1 MAHRIE
7 ARPAAA
13 ADAPPGQSGEEPAG
27 GAALVRC
34 IEHWAAALGFQQIG
48 IADTDLSAYAPEFR
62 RYLAAN
68 LSGDMGYL
76 HRGAKQR
83 LAPAA
88 LLPGTVRVISAR
100 MNYLGVEPPAATDL
114 PTNDGSAYI
123 ARYALGRDYH
133 KTVRRRLARLARQIE
148 DAAGGTHR
156 AFTDSAPVLEKP
168 LGEKA
173 GLGWQGKNTL
183 LLNADAGSWFFLGE
197 IFTTLPLPVTKKP
210 AAQPSKQAE
219 PSCGQCRACISV
231 CPTGA
236 ILGPRRLDATR
247 CISYLTIE
255 HKGAIPP
262 ALRPAIGNRVFGCD
276 DCQIVC
282 PWNRYAKRSAEADFA
297 PRHGLDAVAIADLL
311 AWDEA
316 TFNQRTLGMALRR
329 INYQQWLRNLAV
341 AAGNAPRSGAI
352 VAGLKA
358 RWVEAEAMAREHIAW
373 ALARQMEPE
382 RPALG
387 Q

>member
-1 MAHRIE
+1 MAQRVE
-7 ARPAAA
+7 AQPAAA
-13 ADAPPGQSGEEPAG
+13 ADAPGDQDGEDG
-27 GAALVRC
+27 VDGAALVRR
-34 IEHWAAALGFQQIG
+34 IERWAAALGFQQIG

-76 HRGAKQR
+76 HRGAEQR
-83 LAPAA
+83 LDPAT
-88 LLPGTVRVISAR
+88 LLPGAVRVISAR
-100 MNYLGVEPPAATDL
+100 MNYLGVPPPAPNDL
-114 PTNDGSAYI
+114 PLNDGSAYV
-123 ARYALGRDYH
+123 ARYAIGRDYH

-148 DAAGGTHR
+148 DAAGGAHR

-183 LLNADAGSWFFLGE
+183 LLNAKAGSWFFLGE
-197 IFTTLPLPVTKKP
+197 IFTTLPLPATKALAEVP
-210 AAQPSKQAE
+210 PPAE
-219 PSCGQCRACISV
+219 PGCGQCRACISV

-236 ILGPRRLDATR
+236 IVGPRRLDATR

-282 PWNRYAKRSAEADFA
+282 PWNRYAQRSPEADFA
-297 PRHGLDAVAIADLL
+297 PRHGLDAVGIADLL

-316 TFNQRTLGMALRR
+316 TFNQRTLGMAIRR
-329 INYQQWLRNLAV
+329 INYQQWLRNLAI

-358 RWVEAEAMAREHIAW
+358 RCGEAEAMAREHITW
-373 ALARQMEPE
+373 ALARQAGSAQ
-382 RPALG
+382 RA
-387 Q
+387 QAFR

>member
-13 ADAPPGQSGEEPAG
+13 ADARRAQGGQDAVGGEE
-27 GAALVRC
+27 LVRR
-34 IEHWAAALGFQQIG
+34 IERWAAALGFQQIG
-48 IADTDLSAYAPEFR
+48 VADTDLSAYAPEFR

-83 LAPAA
+83 LAPAT

-100 MNYLGVEPPAATDL
+100 MDYLGVAPPAATDL

-133 KTVRRRLARLARQIE
+133 KTVRRRLAQLARQIE

-183 LLNADAGSWFFLGE
+183 LLNAEAGSWFFLGE
-197 IFTTLPLPVTKKP
+197 IFTSLPLPVTKAP
-210 AAQPSKQAE
+210 AQPPKQGE

-282 PWNRYAKRSAEADFA
+282 PWNRYAKRSAEVDFA

-341 AAGNAPRSGAI
+341 AAGNAPPSDAI
-352 VAGLKA
+352 VAGLEA
-358 RWVEAEAMAREHIAW
+358 RWAEAEAMAREHIAW
-373 ALARQMEPE
+373 ALARQ
-382 RPALG
+382 AG
-387 Q
+387 DGV

>member
-1 MAHRIE
+1 MAQRSE

-13 ADAPPGQSGEEPAG
+13 ADAPGDQGGEDG
-27 GAALVRC
+27 VDGAALVRR
-34 IEHWAAALGFQQIG
+34 IERWAAALGFQQVG

-76 HRGAKQR
+76 HRGAAQR
-83 LAPAA
+83 LAPAT
-88 LLPGTVRVISAR
+88 LLPGAVRVISAR
-100 MNYLGVEPPAATDL
+100 MNYLGVRPPAATDL
-114 PTNDGSAYI
+114 PANDGSAYV

-133 KTVRRRLARLARQIE
+133 KTVRRRLARLARLIE
-148 DAAGGTHR
+148 GAAGGAHR

-183 LLNADAGSWFFLGE
+183 LLNAKAGSWFFLGE
-197 IFTTLPLPVTKKP
+197 IFTTLPLPATK
-210 AAQPSKQAE
+210 ALAEQPQPAE
-219 PSCGQCRACISV
+219 PSCGQCRACISA

-236 ILGPRRLDATR
+236 IVGPRRLDATR

-282 PWNRYAKRSAEADFA
+282 PWNRYAQRSPEADFA

-311 AWDEA
+311 GWDEA

-341 AAGNAPRSGAI
+341 AAGNAPPSAAL

-358 RWVEAEAMAREHIAW
+358 RRAEAGAMAREHIAW
-373 ALARQMEPE
+373 ALARQAGPQDQD
-382 RPALG
+382 PAG
-387 Q
+387 P

>member
-13 ADAPPGQSGEEPAG
+13 AAPYAEGGQEPVGGEE
-27 GAALVRC
+27 LVQR
-34 IEHWAAALGFQQIG
+34 IEGWAAALGFQQIG

-83 LAPAA
+83 LAPAT

-100 MNYLGVEPPAATDL
+100 MDYLGAAPPAATDL
-114 PTNDGSAYI
+114 PTNDGSAYV

-133 KTVRRRLARLARQIE
+133 KTVRRRLAQLARQIE

-197 IFTTLPLPVTKKP
+197 IFTSLPLPTTKAP
-210 AAQPSKQAE
+210 AQPSKQGE
-219 PSCGQCRACISV
+219 PGCGQCRACISV

-236 ILGPRRLDATR
+236 IVGPRRLDATR

-297 PRHGLDAVAIADLL
+297 PRHGLDAATIADLL

-316 TFNQRTLGMALRR
+316 TFNHRTLGMALRR

-358 RWVEAEAMAREHIAW
+358 RWAAAGAMAREHISW
-373 ALARQMEPE
+373 ALGRQADHGTPV
-382 RPALG
+382 R
-387 Q
+387 QVVR